1 MRADDA
7 DGRLARLDLGELA
20 VTVMRQ
26 AVAPWTAR
34 FTRAPEAGVSE
45 TRRLSIGFNVVHVRG
60 PGLSV
65 LVDPGLDDPRSR
77 WGRRY
82 AASHPSTRFDATASE
97 ALEGLGEDP
106 GAVTHVAITH
116 AHLDHVVGATVDQA
130 SGLRPRFAHA
140 RHALMRAD
148 RTRPRYD
155 RDVLGPD
162 VAERLACL
170 ETWGLLDLLD
180 GPAVL
185 APGVA
190 MHPAPGESPGHA
202 VVEIEGAAGT
212 CIVLADLAHHG
223 DEIRDAALMPEGRDP
238 AALWRSRMHWYARAA
253 DRGARVVLAHSAR
266 ASFGRIERAPGG
278 RFEWR
283 DEVGA

>member
-7 DGRLARLDLGELA
+7 DGRVARLDLGVLA

-34 FTRAPEAGVSE
+34 FTRAPDAGVSE

-82 AASHPSTRFDATASE
+82 AASHPFTRFDATASE
-97 ALEGLGEDP
+97 TLEGLGEDP

-140 RHALMRAD
+140 RHVLMRAD

-155 RDVLGPD
+155 RDELGPD

-170 ETWGLLDLLD
+170 ETSGLLDLLD

-185 APGVA
+185 LHRASRCTPRQVSRPDTPSSRSRALRGRA
-190 MHPAPGESPGHA
+190 SSS
-202 VVEIEGAAGT
+202 GT
-212 CIVLADLAHHG
+212 WRTTAT
-223 DEIRDAALMPEGRDP
+223 IRDAALMPEGRDP